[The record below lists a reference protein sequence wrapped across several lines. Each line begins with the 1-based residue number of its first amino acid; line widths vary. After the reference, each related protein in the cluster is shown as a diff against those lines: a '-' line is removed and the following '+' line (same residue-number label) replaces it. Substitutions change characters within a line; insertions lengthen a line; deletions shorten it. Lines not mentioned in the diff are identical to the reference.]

1 MPARWSPPETLEAK
15 IAQLMMVR
23 IGSNLPPAITA
34 DSDAERIAR
43 LLDECPV
50 GGLILFNGVW
60 PSTRDA
66 LAKLQSRSA
75 IPLLIGSDI
84 ERGCGQ
90 QMRGLGVLPHAMAFG
105 EAMARGE
112 AVDENFAYE
121 FGRLTALGARHAGIH
136 IAFAPV
142 TDTNTNPK
150 NPIIATRA
158 FANSPDRVG
167 QLVTAFIEGCESH
180 GVAATAKHFPGHGD
194 TMQDSHD
201 SLPEVPRDRTSIA
214 ATELPPFAA
223 AIHAGCSVIMTAHV
237 AYPALDPSGVPA
249 TLSHAILTGLLREE
263 LGFEGVVT
271 SDSLLMSGVRGRFD
285 SEGELCAAA
294 LAAGIDLLLDVED
307 PIAATKYLAKAV
319 RDGSLDEG
327 VIDRALARILALK
340 ERVIQSDPAIP
351 SIELVEAEVA
361 SLGRRTALAAIE
373 SRGDASEPNLDTL
386 EPLCVVLAKPF
397 RTPLDPPE
405 QPIATRLREHFA
417 SVDYFEL
424 DPHSTEEQLQQ
435 ARRAAEAA
443 PQLLLVMIVKPAAWH
458 HFGLLER
465 QQQLFEQL
473 AAHPHVVLASLG
485 VPTALDAFPNI
496 SCRFCTYSDVAVS
509 QQTLADFV
517 AGATG

>member
-1 MPARWSPPETLEAK
+1 MPASWSPPETLEAR

-105 EAMARGE
+105 EAITRGE
-112 AVDENFAYE
+112 VVDDDLAHE

-142 TDTNTNPK
+142 SDTNTNPK

-158 FANSPDRVG
+158 FANTPERVAE
-167 QLVTAFIEGCESH
+167 LVAAFIKGCESH
-180 GVAATAKHFPGHGD
+180 GVASTAKHFPGHGD

-201 SLPEVPRDRTSIA
+201 SLPEVPRDRASIA
-214 ATELPPFAA
+214 ATELPPFVA
-223 AIHAGCSVIMTAHV
+223 AIQAGCSVIMTAHV
-237 AYPALDPSGVPA
+237 AYPVLDPSGVPA
-249 TLSHAILTGLLREE
+249 TLSHAILTRLLRDE
-263 LGFEGVVT
+263 LGFEGVVC

-294 LAAGIDLLLDVED
+294 LSAGIDLLLDVED
-307 PIAATKYLAKAV
+307 PISATKYLAKAV
-319 RDGSLDEG
+319 RDGSLDEQ

-340 ERVIQSDPAIP
+340 DRVIQADPATP
-351 SIELVEAEVA
+351 SIEQVEAEVA
-361 SLGRRTALAAIE
+361 ALGRRTALGAIE
-373 SRGDASEPNLDTL
+373 SRGDASEPGLDTTQ
-386 EPLCVVLAKPF
+386 PLCVVLAKPF

-405 QPIATRLREHFA
+405 QPIAARLREHFA
-417 SVDYFEL
+417 SIDYIEL
-424 DPHSTEEQLQQ
+424 DPHSTEQQYEQAQQ
-435 ARRAAEAA
+435 SAQGAKQVLA
-443 PQLLLVMIVKPAAWH
+443 VMIVKPAAWH

-465 QQQLFEQL
+465 QQRLFEQL
-473 AAHPHVVLASLG
+473 ATHPRVVLASLG
-485 VPTALDAFPNI
+485 VPTTLDAFPAAR
-496 SCRFCTYSDVAVS
+496 CRLCTYSDVAVS
-509 QQTLADFV
+509 QQALADFV